1 MPRPFVPIP
10 HGIEGVIHAHA
21 PGLMS
26 PSAMTFGFFADN
38 ALPDALDMSN
48 VAGLLGTWLVSDFGG
63 LPASQ
68 VIFDDI
74 TVRSLAEHFGPQL
87 VTVVGAPASGGDGDI
102 GAMTVEVLLHSGEV
116 GRSFNGRSYTFFPP
130 RSAIDSG
137 FWSSTYVAQ
146 IQSAY
151 DTLIS
156 NAGGALY
163 PLSVPSR
170 TLQVMTGI
178 RTASAR
184 QPFSYQTRR
193 DPNRG

>member
-1 MPRPFVPIP
+1 MPRPFVPIL
-10 HGIEGVIHAHA
+10 HGIEAVIHAHH
-21 PGLMS
+21 PTLMS

-38 ALPDALDMSN
+38 ALPDALDMSAVN
-48 VAGLLGTWLVSDFGG
+48 TIMQDWLGTTYGPLV
-63 LPASQ
+63 ASG

-74 TVRSLAEHFGPQL
+74 TVRSLAEHNGPQL
-87 VTVVGAPASGGDGDI
+87 VSPTAASAGADSGSI
-102 GAMTVEVLLHSGEV
+102 GVLAVLVLLHSGES

-130 RSAIDSG
+130 TSTIEPGHWSA
-137 FWSSTYVAQ
+137 TYVGQ
-146 IQSAY
+146 IQDAY

-156 NAGGALY
+156 AAGGALY

-178 RTASAR
+178 RTATALAH
-184 QPFSYQTRR
+184 FSYQTRR